1 MTTSTLRESNTY
13 LYQQVINLI
22 TEMRVNGTLQA
33 GQKLPSLRNLSN
45 SLSVSIPTVKQAYI
59 ELERQG
65 LVLAKPKSGYFLT
78 QQNKSVQPKKARLPS
93 KPIAVSRQ
101 QLIEDVFKSIHQTQN
116 LPLGVAN
123 PVAVLPITKTLN
135 RTMRRV
141 MSVMGDKALFYGPV
155 AGYEPLRRQL
165 AFSYMEYALTLGP
178 DDIIITNGAQ
188 EALNIALQSVAKAG
202 DVIAVESPCYFGIL
216 ELIENLGMLA
226 LEVPI
231 CPEDGLTVQDLQKA
245 INIHPV
251 KACVFSSTIANPM
264 GCVLAD
270 DAKQQIVELLE
281 KNDIPLIEDDVYG
294 DLYFTEKRGTPAQ
307 KYSKKGLVIT
317 CSSFSKT
324 AAPAYRIG
332 WIATHKFSQKC
343 VQIKRAMSSSSSHM
357 NQITLF
363 EFVRTGDYERY
374 LSQLRSVLLTNKS
387 RMRNKLQQLLG
398 DNARI
403 SDPKGGAVLWLEF
416 DKSINSAEVFQLA
429 LQQNISV
436 SPGTLFSPSNR
447 YQHCIRLSY
456 GLPWDDRVE
465 EGLNVFASIC
475 LKAKHNTNNL

>member
-1 MTTSTLRESNTY
+1 MSICNLKEPSTY

-22 TEMRVNGTLQA
+22 TEMRINGTLQA
-33 GQKLPSLRNLSN
+33 GQKLPSLRNLSA

-65 LVLAKPKSGYFLT
+65 LILAKPKSGYYLT
-78 QQNKSVQPKKARLPS
+78 QQNKSEQPKKARLPS

-101 QLIEDVFKSIHQTQN
+101 QLIEDVFKSIHQPHN
-116 LPLGVAN
+116 LALGVAN
-123 PVAVLPITKTLN
+123 PVAALPITKTLN

-141 MSVMGDKALFYGPV
+141 MSVMGDKALHYGPV

-165 AFSYMEYALTLGP
+165 AFSYMEYALPLAP

-188 EALNIALQSVAKAG
+188 EALNIGLQCVATAG

-231 CPEDGLTVQDLQKA
+231 CPEDGLSVQDVEKA
-245 INIHPV
+245 INNHPV
-251 KACVFSSTIANPM
+251 KACIFSSTIANPI
-264 GCVLAD
+264 GCELTD
-270 DAKQQIVELLE
+270 DTKQKIVELLE
-281 KNDIPLIEDDVYG
+281 SNNIPLIEDDVYG
-294 DLYFTEKRGTPAQ
+294 DIYFTEKRGTPAQ
-307 KYSKKGLVIT
+307 KHSKKGLVIT

-332 WIATHKFSQKC
+332 WIATHKFSQRC
-343 VQIKRAMSSSSSHM
+343 AQIKRALSCSSSHM

-363 EFVRTGDYERY
+363 EFVRSGDYERY
-374 LSQLRSVLLTNKS
+374 LTQLRSVLIINKA
-387 RMRNKLQQLLG
+387 RMINILQQLLG
-398 DNARI
+398 ESIRI
-403 SDPKGGAVLWLEF
+403 SDPKGGCVLWLEL
-416 DKSINSAEVFQLA
+416 DRSINSADIFQLA

-456 GLPWDDRVE
+456 GLPWNDRLE
-465 EGLNVFASIC
+465 EGLKVFADIC
-475 LKAKHNTNNL
+475 RKTK

>member
-1 MTTSTLRESNTY
+1 MSITTLKEPSTY

-22 TEMRVNGTLQA
+22 TDMRNNGTLQT
-33 GQKLPSLRNLSN
+33 GQKLPSLRNLSA

-65 LVLAKPKSGYFLT
+65 LILAKPKSGYFLT
-78 QQNKSVQPKKARLPS
+78 QQYASDQPKKARLPN
-93 KPIAVSRQ
+93 KPISVSRQ
-101 QLIEDVFKSIHQTQN
+101 QLIENVFKSIHQPHN
-116 LPLGVAN
+116 LALGVAN
-123 PVAVLPITKTLN
+123 PIAALPITKTLN

-141 MSVMGDKALFYGPV
+141 MSVMGDKALHYGAV

-165 AFSYMEYALTLGP
+165 AFSYMEYAIPLAP

-188 EALNIALQSVAKAG
+188 EALNIALQCVAKAG

-231 CPEDGLTVQDLQKA
+231 CPEDGLTVQDVKKA
-245 INIHPV
+245 ISKHPV
-251 KACVFSSTIANPM
+251 KACIFSSTIANPM
-264 GCVLAD
+264 GSVLED
-270 DAKQQIVELLE
+270 KAKQHIVELLE
-281 KNDIPLIEDDVYG
+281 NNNIALIEDDVYG

-332 WIATHKFSQKC
+332 WVASKKFSPKC
-343 VQIKRAMSSSSSHM
+343 AQLKRALSCSSSNM

-363 EFVRTGDYERY
+363 EFVRSGDYERY
-374 LSQLRSVLLTNKS
+374 LTQLRSVLLTNKT
-387 RMRNKLQQLLG
+387 RMLNLLQQLLG
-398 DNARI
+398 KNIRI
-403 SDPKGGAVLWLEF
+403 SDPKGGCVLWLEL
-416 DKSINSAEVFQLA
+416 DKTINSAVVFQLA
-429 LQQNISV
+429 LDQNISV

-447 YQHCIRLSY
+447 YQHCLRLSY
-456 GLPWDDRVE
+456 GLPWNDQVE
-465 EGLNVFASIC
+465 AGIKVLAEIIQ
-475 LKAKHNTNNL
+475 KAQTG

>member
-1 MTTSTLRESNTY
+1 M
-13 LYQQVINLI
+13 YQQVINLI
-22 TEMRVNGTLQA
+22 TEMRSNGTLQT
-33 GQKLPSLRNLSN
+33 GQKLPSLRNLSA
-45 SLSVSIPTVKQAYI
+45 SLSVSIPTVKQAYV

-78 QQNKSVQPKKARLPS
+78 QQYASDQPKKARLPN
-93 KPIAVSRQ
+93 KPMAVSRQ
-101 QLIEDVFKSIHQTQN
+101 QLIEDVFKSIHQPHN
-116 LPLGVAN
+116 LALGVAN
-123 PVAVLPITKTLN
+123 PVAALPITKTLN

-141 MSVMGDKALFYGPV
+141 MSVMGDKALHYGAV

-165 AFSYMEYALTLGP
+165 AFSYMEYALPLAP

-188 EALNIALQSVAKAG
+188 EALNIALQCVAKAG

-231 CPEDGLTVQDLQKA
+231 CSEDGLTLQDVKKA
-245 INIHPV
+245 INKHPV
-251 KACVFSSTIANPM
+251 KACIFSSTIANPI
-264 GCVLAD
+264 GCELAD
-270 DAKQQIVELLE
+270 EAKQQIVELLE
-281 KNDIPLIEDDVYG
+281 DKNIPLIEDDVYG
-294 DLYFTEKRGTPAQ
+294 DLYFTEKRGIPAQ

-332 WIATHKFSQKC
+332 WIATQKFSQRC
-343 VQIKRAMSSSSSHM
+343 AQIKRALSCSSSHM

-363 EFVRTGDYERY
+363 EFVRSGDYERY
-374 LSQLRSVLLTNKS
+374 LTQLRSVLMTNKA
-387 RMRNKLQQLLG
+387 RMLNKLQQLLG
-398 DNARI
+398 DNTRI
-403 SDPKGGAVLWLEF
+403 SDPKGGCVFWLEF
-416 DKSINSAEVFQLA
+416 DSSINSANVFQLA

-436 SPGTLFSPSNR
+436 SPGMLFSPSNR

-456 GLPWDDRVE
+456 GLPWNDRLE
-465 EGLNVFASIC
+465 EGLKVFAAIC
-475 LKAKHNTNNL
+475 KEAKNT

>member
-1 MTTSTLRESNTY
+1 MGIATLKEPSTY

-22 TEMRVNGTLQA
+22 TEMRMNGTLQT
-33 GQKLPSLRNLSN
+33 GQKLPSLRNLSA

-65 LVLAKPKSGYFLT
+65 LIVAKPKSGYFLT
-78 QQNKSVQPKKARLPS
+78 SQNTSEQPKKARLPN
-93 KPIAVSRQ
+93 KPMAVSRQ
-101 QLIEDVFKSIHQTQN
+101 QLIEDVFKSIHQSHN
-116 LPLGVAN
+116 LALGVAN
-123 PVAVLPITKTLN
+123 PVAALPNTKVLN

-141 MSVMGDKALFYGPV
+141 MSVMGDKALHYGPV

-165 AFSYMEYALTLGP
+165 AYSYLEHALPLAP

-188 EALNIALQSVAKAG
+188 EALNIALQCVAKAG

-231 CPEDGLTVQDLQKA
+231 CPEQGLTVQDVEKA
-245 INIHPV
+245 IAKHPV
-251 KACVFSSTIANPM
+251 KACIFSSTIANPM
-264 GCVLAD
+264 GCILVD
-270 DAKQQIVELLE
+270 DVKQQIVKLLE
-281 KNDIPLIEDDVYG
+281 NNNIPLIEDDVYG
-294 DLYFTEKRGTPAQ
+294 DLYFTGKRGTPAQ
-307 KYSKKGLVIT
+307 KYSTKGMVIT

-343 VQIKRAMSSSSSHM
+343 AQIKRALSCSSSHM

-363 EFVRTGDYERY
+363 EFVRSGDYERY
-374 LSQLRSVLLTNKS
+374 LTQLRSVLVTNRA
-387 RMRNKLQQLLG
+387 RMINMLQQLLG
-398 DNARI
+398 ESIRI
-403 SDPKGGAVLWLEF
+403 SDPKGGCVLWLEL
-416 DKSINSAEVFQLA
+416 DKSINSADVFQLA

-436 SPGTLFSPSNR
+436 SPGSLFSPSNR

-456 GLPWDDRVE
+456 GLPWNDRVE
-465 EGLNVFASIC
+465 AGLNVIADIC
-475 LKAKHNTNNL
+475 RQLKKI

>member
-1 MTTSTLRESNTY
+1 MKQNQMSGSTTKEPKPY

-22 TEMRVNGTLQA
+22 TEMRLNGTLHT
-33 GQKLPSLRNLSN
+33 GQKLPSLRHLSA
-45 SLSVSIPTVKQAYI
+45 SLSVSIPTVKHAYM

-65 LVLAKPKSGYFLT
+65 MILAKEKSGYFLN
-78 QQNKSVQPKKARLPS
+78 QQCSSEQPKKARLPN
-93 KPIAVSRQ
+93 KPMAVSRQ
-101 QLIEDVFKSIHQTQN
+101 QLIEQIFKSIHQPHN
-116 LPLGVAN
+116 LALGVAN
-123 PVAVLPITKTLN
+123 PVAALPATKTLN

-141 MSVMGDKALFYGPV
+141 MSVMGDKALHYGPV
-155 AGYEPLRRQL
+155 NGYQPLRRQL
-165 AFSYMEYALTLGP
+165 AFSYLEYALPLAP

-188 EALNIALQSVAKAG
+188 EALNIALQCVAQAG

-231 CPEDGLTVQDLQKA
+231 CPEDGLTAHDVEQA
-245 INIHPV
+245 IAKHPV
-251 KACVFSSTIANPM
+251 KACIFSSSIANPM
-264 GCVLAD
+264 GCMLAD
-270 DAKQQIVELLE
+270 EAKQQIVDLLE
-281 KNDIPLIEDDVYG
+281 SNNIPLIEDDVYG

-324 AAPAYRIG
+324 VAPGYRVG
-332 WIATHKFSQKC
+332 WVATQKFNQRC
-343 VQIKRAMSSSSSHM
+343 AQIKRSLSFSSSYM

-363 EFVRTGDYERY
+363 EFVRSGDYERY
-374 LSQLRSVLLTNKS
+374 LRQLRSVLLTNKE

-398 DNARI
+398 ENVRI
-403 SDPKGGAVLWLEF
+403 SNPKGGSVLWLEL
-416 DKSINSAEVFQLA
+416 DKSIDCAQVFQLA

-436 SPGTLFSPSNR
+436 SPGMLFSPSNR

-456 GLPWDDRVE
+456 GLPWNDKLE
-465 EGLNVFASIC
+465 NGLC
-475 LKAKHNTNNL
+475 TLAKLCQ

>member
-1 MTTSTLRESNTY
+1 MTITALKEPNTF

-22 TEMRVNGTLQA
+22 TEMRINGTLQT
-33 GQKLPSLRNLSN
+33 GQKLPSLRNLSA

-65 LVLAKPKSGYFLT
+65 VILAKPKSGYFLT
-78 QQNKSVQPKKARLPS
+78 HQNRTVQPKKARLPT

-101 QLIEDVFKSIHQTQN
+101 QLIEEVFKSIHHTNN

-123 PVAVLPITKTLN
+123 PVAALPITKTIN

-141 MSVMGDKALFYGPV
+141 MTVMGDKALHYGPV
-155 AGYEPLRRQL
+155 AGYAPLRRQL
-165 AFSYMEYALTLGP
+165 AYSYMEYALPLAP

-188 EALNIALQSVAKAG
+188 EALNIALQCVAKAG

-231 CPEDGLTVQDLQKA
+231 CSEDGLTVQDVEKA
-245 INIHPV
+245 ISKHPV
-251 KACVFSSTIANPM
+251 KACIFSSTISNPM
-264 GCVLAD
+264 GCELTDNV
-270 DAKQQIVELLE
+270 KQHIVELLE
-281 KNDIPLIEDDVYG
+281 KYEIPLIEDDVYG

-324 AAPAYRIG
+324 AAPGYRIG
-332 WIATHKFSQKC
+332 WIATHKFNQEC
-343 VQIKRAMSSSSSHM
+343 AQLKRSLSFSSSHI
-357 NQITLF
+357 NQITLY
-363 EFVRTGDYERY
+363 EFARSGDYDRY
-374 LSQLRSVLLTNKS
+374 LKQLRRVLLTNKA

-398 DNARI
+398 ENVRI

-416 DKSINSAEVFQLA
+416 DKCIDSADVFQMA
-429 LQQNISV
+429 LQKNISV

-456 GLPWDDRVE
+456 GLPWNDKVE
-465 EGLNVFASIC
+465 EGLKEFAGICRNV
-475 LKAKHNTNNL
+475 K

>member
-1 MTTSTLRESNTY
+1 MSIPVLKEPSTY

-22 TEMRVNGTLQA
+22 TEMRLNGTLQT
-33 GQKLPSLRNLSN
+33 GQKLPSLRNLSA

-65 LVLAKPKSGYFLT
+65 LILAKPKSGYFLT
-78 QQNKSVQPKKARLPS
+78 QQYASEQPKKARLPR
-93 KPIAVSRQ
+93 KPITVSRQ
-101 QLIEDVFKSIHQTQN
+101 QLIEDVFKSIHQPHN
-116 LPLGVAN
+116 LAFGVAN
-123 PVAVLPITKTLN
+123 PVAALPITKTLN

-141 MSVMGDKALFYGPV
+141 MSVMGDKALHYGPV
-155 AGYEPLRRQL
+155 AGYEPLRRQI
-165 AFSYMEYALTLGP
+165 AYSYMEYALSLSP

-188 EALNIALQSVAKAG
+188 EALNIALQCVAKAG

-231 CPEDGLTVQDLQKA
+231 CPEDGLSVQDVEKA
-245 INIHPV
+245 INNHPV
-251 KACVFSSTIANPM
+251 KACIFSSTIANPI
-264 GCVLAD
+264 GCELTD
-270 DAKQQIVELLE
+270 DTKQKIVELLE
-281 KNDIPLIEDDVYG
+281 SNNIPLIEDDVYG
-294 DLYFTEKRGTPAQ
+294 DIYFTEKRGTPAQ
-307 KYSKKGLVIT
+307 KYSKNGLVIT

-332 WIATHKFSQKC
+332 WIATHKFSQRC
-343 VQIKRAMSSSSSHM
+343 AQIKRALSCSSSHM

-363 EFVRTGDYERY
+363 EFVRSGDYERY
-374 LSQLRSVLLTNKS
+374 LTQLRSVLITNKA
-387 RMRNKLQQLLG
+387 RMINILQQLLG
-398 DNARI
+398 ESIRI
-403 SDPKGGAVLWLEF
+403 SDPKGGCVLWLEL
-416 DKSINSAEVFQLA
+416 DRSINSADIFQLA

-456 GLPWDDRVE
+456 GLPWNDRVE
-465 EGLNVFASIC
+465 EGLKMFADIC
-475 LKAKHNTNNL
+475 LKTK

>member
-1 MTTSTLRESNTY
+1 MNISTLKEPSIY

-22 TEMRVNGTLQA
+22 TEMRINGTLQT
-33 GQKLPSLRNLSN
+33 GQKLPSLRNLSA

-65 LVLAKPKSGYFLT
+65 LILAKPKSGYFLT
-78 QQNKSVQPKKARLPS
+78 QQYTSEQPKKSRLPN

-101 QLIEDVFKSIHQTQN
+101 QLIEDVFKSIHQPHN
-116 LPLGVAN
+116 LALGVAN
-123 PVAVLPITKTLN
+123 PVAALPITKTLN

-141 MSVMGDKALFYGPV
+141 MSVMGDKALNYGPV
-155 AGYEPLRRQL
+155 SGYEPLRRQL
-165 AFSYMEYALTLGP
+165 ALSYMEYALTLAP

-188 EALNIALQSVAKAG
+188 EALNIALQCVAKAG
-202 DVIAVESPCYFGIL
+202 DIIAVESPCYFGIL

-231 CPEDGLTVQDLQKA
+231 CPEDGLTSEDVEKA
-245 INIHPV
+245 IGKHPV
-251 KACVFSSTIANPM
+251 KACIFSSTIANPM

-270 DAKQQIVELLE
+270 DAKQQIVKLLE
-281 KNDIPLIEDDVYG
+281 NNNIPLIEDDVYG
-294 DLYFTEKRGTPAQ
+294 DLYFTKKRGAPAQ

-332 WIATHKFSQKC
+332 WIATHKFSQRC
-343 VQIKRAMSSSSSHM
+343 AQIKRALSCSSSHM

-363 EFVRTGDYERY
+363 EFVRSGDYERY
-374 LSQLRSVLLTNKS
+374 LTQLRSVLITNKA
-387 RMRNKLQQLLG
+387 RMINMLQQLLG
-398 DNARI
+398 EKIRI
-403 SDPKGGAVLWLEF
+403 SDPKGGCVLWLEL
-416 DKSINSAEVFQLA
+416 DKSINSADVFQLT

-436 SPGTLFSPSNR
+436 SPGTFFSPSNR

-456 GLPWDDRVE
+456 GLPWNDRVE
-465 EGLNVFASIC
+465 EGLKVFADIC
-475 LKAKHNTNNL
+475 QKAKHLN